1 MKNFGLYS
9 LRDRLGDVFRSVTV
23 DTNDMTAKRN
33 FSYAVNNSPE
43 LLFQSKDLELCKI
56 AEFDAHTGAVMP
68 CVPILVVCRGD
79 EVISHDDEKKR

>member
-23 DTNDMTAKRN
+23 DNNDLTAKRN
-33 FSYAVNNSPE
+33 FSYAVTNSPE

-56 AEFDAHTGAVMP
+56 AEFDAHSGAVIP
-68 CVPILVVCRGD
+68 CVPIQVICRGD
-79 EVISHDDEKKR
+79 EVVRDDVSKN

>member
-1 MKNFGLYS
+1 MSNFGLYS

-56 AEFDAHTGAVMP
+56 AEFDAHSGVVVP
-68 CVPILVVCRGD
+68 CVPIQVVCRGD
-79 EVISHDDEKKR
+79 EVIKDASAKS

>member
-23 DTNDMTAKRN
+23 DNNDLTAKRN

-56 AEFDAHTGAVMP
+56 AEFDAHTGEVFP
-68 CVPILVVCRGD
+68 CVPIQVVCRGD
-79 EVISHDDEKKR
+79 EVISDAEKKS

>member
-23 DTNDMTAKRN
+23 DNNDLTAKRN

-56 AEFDAHTGAVMP
+56 AEFDAHSGAVIP
-68 CVPILVVCRGD
+68 CVPIQVICRGD
-79 EVISHDDEKKR
+79 EVVKDDIQKN

>member
-1 MKNFGLYS
+1 MTNFGLYS

-23 DTNDMTAKRN
+23 DTNDMTARRN
-33 FSYAVNNSPE
+33 FAYAVNNSPE

-56 AEFDAHTGAVMP
+56 AEFDAHSGQVIP

-79 EVISHDDEKKR
+79 EVIDNAAKKD

>member
-1 MKNFGLYS
+1 MNNFALYS

-23 DTNDMTAKRN
+23 DTNDMTARRN

-56 AEFDAHTGAVMP
+56 AEFDAHTGVVVP
-68 CVPILVVCRGD
+68 CVPIVVVCRGD
-79 EVISHDDEKKR
+79 EVIKDAKKDS